1 LYTVFY
7 YIKIFPLL
15 GMKYF

>member
-7 YIKIFPLL
+7 YIKIFPLV